1 MGQRS
6 STEYSFG
13 LTDAFYPC
21 PDIGGAACL
30 SVRASHAGKSNDRM
44 ITQLSPAPG
53 RRRTHF
59 FRTWLLQTTNRPI
72 AYIILPS
79 SMTLIDLFKVI

>member
-44 ITQLSPAPG
+44 ISFHLHRVDEGLIFSARGYYRPLIG
-53 RRRTHF
+53 R
-59 FRTWLLQTTNRPI
+59 
-72 AYIILPS
+72 
-79 SMTLIDLFKVI
+79 